1 MVKGLERARTRGR
14 KNTKSIVKDRI
25 DLTGRTVTV
34 SATGSAIGFGSAVI
48 HDFPEGNILLLGI
61 GGTVGFAGS
70 GADGNL
76 TDTWSG
82 DFGIGSTPADDA
94 TITGTDVDILAS
106 TAIGA
111 ATDEVIAAARFAEA
125 HGDAILDN
133 TDGSLEVN
141 LNLLIDAANIVDDES
156 VVITLS
162 GALDLAYIV
171 LGNAFVHP
179 SGGSGVWPVLPG
191 DPITMECTGT
201 FPSGNGSDF
210 NADDTYYGRIVS
222 EASDHQ
228 LRLYPTAQ
236 DAIDETNLIQFGFA
250 GTGTLSFFTADVV
263 QEVETIFDA
272 LTELGW
278 LRLQG
283 IDDPGDLPS

>member
-162 GALDLAYIV
+162 GALDPAYIV
-171 LGNAFVHP
+171 LGH
-179 SGGSGVWPVLPG
+179 
-191 DPITMECTGT
+191 D
-201 FPSGNGSDF
+201 
-210 NADDTYYGRIVS
+210 
-222 EASDHQ
+222 
-228 LRLYPTAQ
+228 
-236 DAIDETNLIQFGFA
+236 
-250 GTGTLSFFTADVV
+250 
-263 QEVETIFDA
+263 
-272 LTELGW
+272 
-278 LRLQG
+278 
-283 IDDPGDLPS
+283 

>member
-1 MVKGLERARTRGR
+1 MTGSKVTRPPRRRHQRHANFARLRLNGSADVYRSDGFVKGLEREATR
-14 KNTKSIVKDRI
+14 
-25 DLTGRTVTV
+25 
-34 SATGSAIGFGSAVI
+34 
-48 HDFPEGNILLLGI
+48 
-61 GGTVGFAGS
+61 
-70 GADGNL
+70 
-76 TDTWSG
+76 
-82 DFGIGSTPADDA
+82 
-94 TITGTDVDILAS
+94 LAS
-106 TAIGA
+106 TGEEFSPVAPFP
-111 ATDEVIAAARFAEA
+111 T
-125 HGDAILDN
+125 
-133 TDGSLEVN
+133 
-141 LNLLIDAANIVDDES
+141 
-156 VVITLS
+156 
-162 GALDLAYIV
+162 
-171 LGNAFVHP
+171 GNAFVHP